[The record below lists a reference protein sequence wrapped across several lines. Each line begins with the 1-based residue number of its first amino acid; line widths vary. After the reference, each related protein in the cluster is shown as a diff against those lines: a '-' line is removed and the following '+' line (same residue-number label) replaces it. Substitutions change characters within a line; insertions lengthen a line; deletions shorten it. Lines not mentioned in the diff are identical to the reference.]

1 MVKAGK
7 RGTVEYTE
15 LEKEPNDE
23 KEEAKNFNNRISFY
37 STLLFSWLSK
47 TLSLGYK
54 RPLEMNDLPY
64 YAGQEPSREI
74 ADTFEKTWSCEIKN
88 SLSENRPPKLWTT
101 VMRSIGYWNLT
112 LVFFTAALAA
122 ACRVIQQLLLI
133 YILTLMA
140 AGTRGVN
147 LWLFTG
153 GFIMS
158 LFVEMV
164 VKNQY
169 FYFAQLHLRAT
180 TTSGL
185 ITLVYQKVSRG
196 RIHKI

>member
-1 MVKAGK
+1 
-7 RGTVEYTE
+7 
-15 LEKEPNDE
+15 
-23 KEEAKNFNNRISFY
+23 
-37 STLLFSWLSK
+37 
-47 TLSLGYK
+47 
-54 RPLEMNDLPY
+54 MNDLPY
-64 YAGQEPSREI
+64 YAGQKPSREI
-74 ADTFEKTWSCEIKN
+74 ADTFEKTWSCERKI

-101 VMRSIGYWNLT
+101 VMKSIGYWNLT

-140 AGTRGVN
+140 AGTRDVN

-169 FYFAQLHLRAT
+169 FFFAQLHLRAT

-196 RIHKI
+196 GSTKFRKRGPKNSGESATSLHTNNTLTFTKRRYVCKKKKLKNPRKKGERAAASLAP